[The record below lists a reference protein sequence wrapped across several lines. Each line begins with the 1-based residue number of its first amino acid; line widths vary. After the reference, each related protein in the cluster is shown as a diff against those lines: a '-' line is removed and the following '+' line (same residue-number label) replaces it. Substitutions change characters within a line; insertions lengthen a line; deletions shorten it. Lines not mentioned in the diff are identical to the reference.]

1 MTDNSKKKKIII
13 GSVVGAVFLVSALAI
28 GITINIKNEKEAQEV
43 ARLEQEKKE
52 KEAQELKK
60 QQEQQEQE
68 EKERQEKLLK
78 WNNEWNALGENQEYL
93 ALGSEYFY
101 REGEANINGS
111 YSFHITEEFLGTLFT
126 ICDGWYNGATVEDLR
141 LVLNSA
147 LASLPNNATAQETYE
162 AFVSY
167 TEMVNRDA
175 VITGEGQNPYDILV
189 KNEPT
194 QNTQQPNSNTTGNGS
209 SNSNKNTNSNS
220 NSNSNSN
227 TPPSDSS
234 DKGVSQDEA
243 VPDGWTV
250 DNGPDE
256 WSEDQQGG
264 VEGGLMSGGN

>member
-1 MTDNSKKKKIII
+1 MTGISKKKKIII

-43 ARLEQEKKE
+43 ARLEQEQKE

-93 ALGSEYFY
+93 ALGSDYFY

-147 LASLPNNATAQETYE
+147 LASLPNNATAQQTYE

-194 QNTQQPNSNTTGNGS
+194 QNTQQSTNN
-209 SNSNKNTNSNS
+209 NSNS
-220 NSNSNSN
+220 NSNSNGNTTSKPNNNSSSN
-227 TPPSDSS
+227 NSTPPSDNSS
-234 DKGVSQDEA
+234 GEEVNLDDIFGGNKDL
-243 VPDGWTV
+243 
-250 DNGPDE
+250 PDE